1 MELLLLYFWLKL
13 NTIIALFVLLCV
25 GSVAAALLRFG
36 WCHSP
41 YNDDE
46 TKRRLVAS
54 KHLWWRFASG
64 ALIGLFLANSIPNRT
79 DTAIL
84 VGGHYALKIGETPEA
99 AKIMSLMRKKA
110 NEILD
115 AELSK

>member
-1 MELLLLYFWLKL
+1 MEIFLLYFWLKL
-13 NTIIALFVLLCV
+13 NTIIGLFILLCV
-25 GSVAAALLRFG
+25 GSVAAALLRFA
-36 WCHSP
+36 WCHTP
-41 YNDDE
+41 YDYAE
-46 TKRRLVAS
+46 TDKRLVAS

-64 ALIGLFLANSIPNRT
+64 ALVGLFLANSIPNKT
-79 DTAIL
+79 ETAIL

-115 AELSK
+115 QELAK